1 MRGFFSSKLKKA
13 ATAIYKKTRKGEC
26 KMIHIR
32 KQIIH
37 SSIGISLLC
46 SVSTNF
52 CMEKKS
58 PKITFSEKCVSIG
71 LELFFGAKK
80 TATDFGNMFEEDL
93 RSRTTGNKKLV
104 GQNQDLDRS
113 IKEIAEKINDIKYP
127 PQYQAK
133 LTIVIKS
140 LELIEQCKTQFNMNE
155 HTIGQK
161 IYDMQPLIFDIN
173 NKKASVILDIIRH
186 SREHTLKIEAMH
198 KTREEYLVGEINNFY
213 APQGNYVMREVD
225 DIVEYNADA
234 LYKANK

>member
-1 MRGFFSSKLKKA
+1 
-13 ATAIYKKTRKGEC
+13 
-26 KMIHIR
+26 MIHIR
-32 KQIIH
+32 KQIIY

-52 CMEKKS
+52 CMDNKT

-71 LELFFGAKK
+71 LELFFRVKK
-80 TATDFGNMFEEDL
+80 AATVFENMFEEDL
-93 RSRTTGNKKLV
+93 RGHTTRNKKLAK
-104 GQNQDLDRS
+104 QERQELDRS
-113 IKEIAEKINDIKYP
+113 IKKIAEKINDIKYP

-140 LELIEQCKTQFNMNE
+140 LELIEQCKTRFNMNE

-161 IYDMQPLIFDIN
+161 IYDMRPLIFDIN
-173 NKKASVILDIIRH
+173 NKKASVILDIIGH
-186 SREHTLKIEAMH
+186 SREHKLKIEAMH

-225 DIVEYNADA
+225 GIVEYNADA
-234 LYKANK
+234 LYKPEQSPE

>member
-1 MRGFFSSKLKKA
+1 MK
-13 ATAIYKKTRKGEC
+13 
-26 KMIHIR
+26 
-32 KQIIH
+32 
-37 SSIGISLLC
+37 
-46 SVSTNF
+46 
-52 CMEKKS
+52 KKS

-104 GQNQDLDRS
+104 GQTILNKQKKARKIKLKPLETQLIQKAKRERQELDRS

-140 LELIEQCKTQFNMNE
+140 LELIEQCKTRFNMNE

-161 IYDMQPLIFDIN
+161 IYDMQPLIFYIN